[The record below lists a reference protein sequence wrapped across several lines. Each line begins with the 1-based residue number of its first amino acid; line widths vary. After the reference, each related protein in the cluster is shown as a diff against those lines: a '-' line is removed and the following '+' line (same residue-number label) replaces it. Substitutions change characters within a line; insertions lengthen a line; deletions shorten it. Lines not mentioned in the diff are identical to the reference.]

1 MSWRWTAIS
10 VCTLVLLAH
19 AFTDS
24 LLNSPPKNANAPA
37 LSPRQG
43 PCPGIEGNSDF
54 YGLGIRIGVYLQW
67 FSSWISNSI
76 NPFGAASNHDA
87 NTIFLVAILIA
98 TTVALAQGEIQ
109 PVETYIML
117 LLSSGFVFTVLSF
130 LGTRLHLLRASG
142 AMQYRNN
149 LSATI
154 KAILDGLGNLAAAF
168 QDIFTFSAPP
178 SNPLRIK
185 FKRLVTSASMSFGL
199 RSVSG
204 FKHPALSWAGVVA
217 RCTVGTFLATASLLA
232 WWRYPPQS
240 PSDDGGSCAP
250 IFFFFGSRNGASSL
264 LLFFKVTA
272 ILLAI
277 PVSYLFLFFGNF
289 VLMFCQLSKDWFARW
304 GAIKMVETISP
315 GAWDGFSEQKKE
327 AIRNM
332 LKVENSVLLISNP
345 LGAGAAL
352 AMRSYLRSLDDG
364 DQGRHGLL
372 ADDHLNQS
380 SSSSRAQDLSSWN
393 IKASE
398 LPHFSVL
405 LQCFMSLWTRGVET
419 KLEAGKVEAK

>member
-1 MSWRWTAIS
+1 MNWRWTAVS
-10 VCTLVLLAH
+10 VCTFLLLAH
-19 AFTDS
+19 AFTNS
-24 LLNSPPKNANAPA
+24 VLNSPPISANVSA

-130 LGTRLHLLRASG
+130 LGTRLHLLQASG
-142 AMQYRNN
+142 ARQYRNN

-154 KAILDGLGNLAAAF
+154 KAILDALGNLAAAF
-168 QDIFTFSAPP
+168 KDIFTFSAPP
-178 SNPLRIK
+178 RGPLRIK
-185 FKRLVTSASMSFGL
+185 VKRLVTSASMSFGL
-199 RSVSG
+199 ESVSG

-217 RCTVGTFLATASLLA
+217 RCTVGTFLATVSLLA
-232 WWRYPPQS
+232 WWRYPPQ
-240 PSDDGGSCAP
+240 PRSDDGGSCAP
-250 IFFFFGSRNGASSL
+250 TFFFFGSRNGAGSL

-277 PVSYLFLFFGNF
+277 PVGYLFLFFGNF
-289 VLMFCQLSKDWFARW
+289 VLMFCHLSKDWFTRW
-304 GAIKMVETISP
+304 GVIKMVETISP
-315 GAWDGFSEQKKE
+315 GAWDGFSEQKKQ

-332 LKVENSVLLISNP
+332 LKAENTVLLISNP
-345 LGAGAAL
+345 SGADAAL
-352 AMRSYLRSLDDG
+352 AMQSYLQSLDDG
-364 DQGRHGLL
+364 DQGRLGLL
-372 ADDHLNQS
+372 ADGHPNQGPGS
-380 SSSSRAQDLSSWN
+380 GRAQDLSSWN

-398 LPHFSVL
+398 LPRFSVL

-419 KLEAGKVEAK
+419 KSETGKAEAK